1 MTIDVRR
8 TQRSEART
16 TSTVVSDA
24 LLFPRLTDEEWA
36 VRDPAWEQTDSI
48 SAWDG
53 ARCVGHVGAFRFETT
68 VPGGARLATSGVTR
82 VAVLPTHTRR
92 GLLRTMMTQLL
103 TEGRESGQVL
113 ASLRASEAVIY
124 QRFGF
129 EVAGEAVDVKVTS
142 RDALPLRAPV
152 EGSMRL
158 VASEDLLEVVPP
170 IYESFARRR
179 VGAVDRTPY
188 FWARILKEAIEL
200 TKPAFVAVHTNE
212 DGVDDGYV
220 YYEVRWADRAD
231 GSEAGAGVVREL
243 FGADASVERALWAY
257 LFDIDLITDW
267 TSDSRP
273 VDDPIRFAARDQ
285 RAYHVTT
292 RWDEQWLR
300 ILDVD
305 AALGERAYGPAAG
318 SVTIRVVD
326 PMFTDNNGT
335 WRIDSAGARR
345 EEDHVAAHLV
355 IPVGTLAAGYLG
367 GTSWSELAGAG
378 LLEVVD
384 TPAIAIADTLFAT
397 YPAPYCGTFF

>member
-8 TQRSEART
+8 TQLSEARS

-36 VRDPAWEQTDSI
+36 VREPAWAQTDSI
-48 SAWDG
+48 SSWDG
-53 ARCVGHVGAFRFETT
+53 SRCVGHVGAFRFETT

-103 TEGRESGQVL
+103 TEGREAGQSL

-129 EVAGEAVDVKVTS
+129 EVAGESVEVKVTS

-152 EGSMRL
+152 EGTMRL
-158 VASEDLLEVVPP
+158 VPSDELLEVVPP

-188 FWARILKEAIEL
+188 FWSRILKEAIDVS
-200 TKPAFVAVHTNE
+200 KPAFVAVHTDA
-212 DGVDDGYV
+212 DGVDDGYI
-220 YYEVRWADRAD
+220 YYEVRWADRPD
-231 GSEAGAGVVREL
+231 GSDAGAGVVREL

-257 LFDIDLITDW
+257 LFEIDLIVDW
-267 TSDSRP
+267 TSDNRP
-273 VDDPIRFAARDQ
+273 IDEPIRFAARDQ

-305 AALGERAYGPAAG
+305 TALTARTYGPAAG

-326 PMFTDNNGT
+326 PMFADNNGT
-335 WRIDSAGARR
+335 WRIDSTGARR
-345 EEDHVAAHLV
+345 EGDHVAAHLV
-355 IPVGTLAAGYLG
+355 MPIGTLSAAYLG
-367 GTSWSELAGAG
+367 GTSWTELAGAG

-384 TPAIAIADTLFAT
+384 APAIAIADALFAT
-397 YPAPYCGTFF
+397 HPAPYCGTFF